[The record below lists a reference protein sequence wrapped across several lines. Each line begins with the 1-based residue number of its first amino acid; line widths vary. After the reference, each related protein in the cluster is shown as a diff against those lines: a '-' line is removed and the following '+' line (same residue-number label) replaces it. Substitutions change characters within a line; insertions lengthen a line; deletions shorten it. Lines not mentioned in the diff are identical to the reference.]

1 MVGDGMDVIILILGN
16 AFPHISNSAVVLR
29 MRIKIKT
36 VNLWQ

>member
-1 MVGDGMDVIILILGN
+1 MVEDGMNAIILILGN

-29 MRIKIKT
+29 MLIKTKT